1 MENENLI
8 ISEFELFLEE
18 EYFRI
23 NDNEYGIR
31 QELLMDIQSGQ
42 LCEEEENTTVR
53 TLREISM
60 KKLIELGEVDWKKI
74 YIRLIYN
81 TTQFSKPTTI
91 DLLVS
96 NENYP
101 FLREPFPKYVEICLN
116 VSFCGKLKLKNR
128 FCKNCVDLF

>member
-8 ISEFELFLEE
+8 ISEFELFLEK

-31 QELLMDIQSGQ
+31 QELLMDIQSRQ

-81 TTQFSKPTTI
+81 TTQFFKPTTI
-91 DLLVS
+91 YLLVS
-96 NENYP
+96 NENYL
-101 FLREPFPKYVEICLN
+101 FLREPFE
-116 VSFCGKLKLKNR
+116 SM
-128 FCKNCVDLF
+128 

>member
-8 ISEFELFLEE
+8 ISEFELFLEK
-18 EYFRI
+18 EYFRM

-31 QELLMDIQSGQ
+31 QELLMDIQSRQ

-74 YIRLIYN
+74 YICLINNRKIVMKQKKIVMKRLID
-81 TTQFSKPTTI
+81 I
-91 DLLVS
+91 
-96 NENYP
+96 
-101 FLREPFPKYVEICLN
+101 
-116 VSFCGKLKLKNR
+116 
-128 FCKNCVDLF
+128 